1 MSSDQIL
8 VIGLVLVVFSI
19 PAIVSALSDRRPPRV
34 AALVLIAAG
43 CLVVWAISKKPTGY
57 SITDVP
63 KAFVRVVG
71 QLLD

>member
-1 MSSDQIL
+1 MNSDQIL
-8 VIGLVLVVFSI
+8 VLGVVLGVFAI
-19 PAIVSALSDRRPPRV
+19 PAIVSAISDRRTPRV

-43 CLVVWAISKKPTGY
+43 CLVIWAVSIKPTGY

-71 QLLD
+71 GLMN

>member
-8 VIGLVLVVFSI
+8 VIGLVLGVFSI
-19 PAIVSALSDRRPPRV
+19 PAIVSALSDRRTPRV

>member
-8 VIGLVLVVFSI
+8 VIGLVLGVFSI